1 MKMTNSMKAVRS
13 EEMGLK
19 KTSEVFKV
27 PRSTLKNK
35 VKQIQRN

>member
-1 MKMTNSMKAVRS
+1 MWNNTKMANAMKADRS

-19 KTSEVFKV
+19 KSNMFEV

-35 VKQIQRN
+35 VK